1 MFGVRPSDRPERKLL
16 VLRGLVAGVDTERQL
31 RLARGVRELGW
42 VAKRVDAEPG
52 PRVSDLLR
60 YRVVGP
66 LHP

>member
-1 MFGVRPSDRPERKLL
+1 M

-60 YRVVGP
+60 YRIVGP